1 LHFVFGYFRCFLG
14 CLLGVFCLGSFEFR
28 CYPLLESFVCV
39 FFRCGSMHKCI
50 EKGHRELWSHMFGWW
65 WHSWEDVFLCVCV
78 CVDGWVGGRGKE
90 ERLKEVER
98 ERERDGSLLD
108 PIPVMG
114 LGVMCLG
121 TFFMFRLDLWIH
133 QTLCQLLTRM
143 TVAL

>member
-1 LHFVFGYFRCFLG
+1 
-14 CLLGVFCLGSFEFR
+14 
-28 CYPLLESFVCV
+28 
-39 FFRCGSMHKCI
+39 
-50 EKGHRELWSHMFGWW
+50 
-65 WHSWEDVFLCVCV
+65 V

-121 TFFMFRLDLWIH
+121 TFFMFRLDL
-133 QTLCQLLTRM
+133 
-143 TVAL
+143 

>member
-1 LHFVFGYFRCFLG
+1 
-14 CLLGVFCLGSFEFR
+14 
-28 CYPLLESFVCV
+28 
-39 FFRCGSMHKCI
+39 
-50 EKGHRELWSHMFGWW
+50 
-65 WHSWEDVFLCVCV
+65 VFLCVCV

-121 TFFMFRLDLWIH
+121 TFFMFRLDL
-133 QTLCQLLTRM
+133 
-143 TVAL
+143 